1 MAGLSRA
8 FHLKSLAIFSASI
21 CSCENPRSIRSA
33 VGFILL
39 CQFRCTLS
47 GIVEGDGDVGV
58 CCGNR
63 EITSTVQRDYGY
75 EKEERERGSSIR
87 KQR

>member
-1 MAGLSRA
+1 VAGLSRA

-39 CQFRCTLS
+39 CQFRCTLY
-47 GIVEGDGDVGV
+47 GLEGDVGV
-58 CCGNR
+58 CGNR
-63 EITSTVQRDYGY
+63 EITSTVQRGYGY